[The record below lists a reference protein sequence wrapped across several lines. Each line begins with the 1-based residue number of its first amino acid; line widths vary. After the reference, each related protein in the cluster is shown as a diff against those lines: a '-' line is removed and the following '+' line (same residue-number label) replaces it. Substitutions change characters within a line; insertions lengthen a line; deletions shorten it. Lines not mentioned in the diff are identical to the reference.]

1 MSLCRMFGKNLQ
13 DGAANEQHG
22 AAAQRALRAIHDAG
36 FLHGDLSSSNVM
48 LLEVPSSASTVR
60 LLDLGSCGP
69 ADTMEQQRAE
79 ELQLAALFAR
89 KVAGVRAVL

>member
-1 MSLCRMFGKNLQ
+1 MPLCRIFGKNLHE
-13 DGAANEQHG
+13 GEANEQHG

-48 LLEVPSSASTVR
+48 LLEAPSRASAVR
-60 LLDLGSCGP
+60 LLDLGSCGA
-69 ADTMEQQRAE
+69 ADTMQQQQTE

-89 KVAGVRAVL
+89 KVAAVGH